1 MLIIHIQRG
10 GYCWEVPW
18 DVLIFILK
26 GELLMQLWLG
36 LSSLSYIHTFLSII
50 LVSYRCRVYFYFLA
64 SWGEPIKSDRGP
76 RRKVFK
82 DGGGGRG
89 GGYGGRKDDEGGR
102 GRGRGRGVSLRIG
115 TGKKGRQASI
125 SQRRGTLK
133 KRDRSREKALKE
145 ERALERRTVVLS
157 AWVIFLSFMY
167 CFFVVWCILL
177 H

>member
-1 MLIIHIQRG
+1 MTCGDKLLMCSFS
-10 GYCWEVPW
+10 Y
-18 DVLIFILK
+18 LK
-26 GELLMQLWLG
+26 GNF
-36 LSSLSYIHTFLSII
+36 SYNFWWGLSII
-50 LVSYRCRVYFYFLA
+50 LVSYRCLVYFYFLA

-157 AWVIFLSFMY
+157 EWVIFLSFMY
-167 CFFVVWCILL
+167 CFSLFDVFFCINSILL
-177 H
+177 TSFCN

>member
-1 MLIIHIQRG
+1 MTCGDKLLMCSFS
-10 GYCWEVPW
+10 Y
-18 DVLIFILK
+18 LK
-26 GELLMQLWLG
+26 GNF
-36 LSSLSYIHTFLSII
+36 SYNFWWGLSII

-145 ERALERRTVVLS
+145 ERAIERRTVVLS
-157 AWVIFLSFMY
+157 EWVIFLSFSIVFPCLMY
-167 CFFVVWCILL
+167 CFVLNEFF
-177 H
+177 